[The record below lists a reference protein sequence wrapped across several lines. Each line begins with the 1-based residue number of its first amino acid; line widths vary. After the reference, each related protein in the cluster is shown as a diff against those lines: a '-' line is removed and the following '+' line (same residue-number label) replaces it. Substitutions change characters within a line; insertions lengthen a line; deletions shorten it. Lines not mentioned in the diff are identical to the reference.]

1 MPLPRYGVLV
11 AQAIDRVREGSTATT
26 PHYQVRV
33 REPDGTDHRIAINV
47 LSNKAPSELLYLVN
61 DDFRHPITDTI
72 GPLTPGWHPLESR
85 PGTGSLDFIRGNLLD
100 PGAMRTL
107 PHDASGP
114 DNDLADIFDHY
125 VGRAIADP
133 AARLYAF
140 GQRWGPEPSAT
151 DQVFGFLPGNGVHD
165 IHMNQ
170 GNVPDYS
177 ADDGVWQDG
186 ALLLHFPAE
195 DRWVGVFLAF
205 QSQAWH
211 TDDVTGHAIGGG
223 PTPQFEQA
231 VIRVLAARVNPVGV
245 PEDEAVLLIN
255 ASPND
260 VDLAGWLIS
269 DKSKATCPIPAGVV
283 AAGETLLVHL
293 TGRVALGNRGG
304 QITVLDAAGLK
315 VHGVSYTADDARR
328 EGWTVTF

>member
-85 PGTGSLDFIRGNLLD
+85 PGTGSLDFIRGNILD

-170 GNVPDYS
+170 GNVPDYAPTTAS
-177 ADDGVWQDG
+177 GRTGPSCSTSPRRTAGSG
-186 ALLLHFPAE
+186 SSSPSSPRRGTPTTSPAT
-195 DRWVGVFLAF
+195 R
-205 QSQAWH
+205 S
-211 TDDVTGHAIGGG
+211 
-223 PTPQFEQA
+223 
-231 VIRVLAARVNPVGV
+231 
-245 PEDEAVLLIN
+245 
-255 ASPND
+255 
-260 VDLAGWLIS
+260 
-269 DKSKATCPIPAGVV
+269 V
-283 AAGETLLVHL
+283 AAP
-293 TGRVALGNRGG
+293 
-304 QITVLDAAGLK
+304 
-315 VHGVSYTADDARR
+315 RR
-328 EGWTVTF
+328 SSSRP